1 MAYSQQI
8 IKFAIVDIKSK
19 IGNRIKELREIKQM
33 SQKDLAYSADLDRS
47 YIASVEN
54 GKRNISIVN
63 IEKIAIALGFPIKT
77 FFDDEKFN

>member
-1 MAYSQQI
+1 ME
-8 IKFAIVDIKSK
+8 IKSK
-19 IGNRIKELREIKQM
+19 IGNRIKELRDIKQM

-63 IEKIAIALGFPIKT
+63 IEKIAIALGATMKN
-77 FFDDEKFN
+77 FFEDESFNSPVG

>member
-1 MAYSQQI
+1 MIYSQQI
-8 IKFAIVDIKSK
+8 TKFAIVEIKSK
-19 IGNRIKELREIKQM
+19 IGNRIKELREIKRM

-63 IEKIAIALGFPIKT
+63 IEKIAVALDVRLKD
-77 FFDDEKFN
+77 FFNCTDF